1 MTARNLDSQGTDL
14 VLLVKRTGI
23 DKSWTVAPYAIPSRD
38 YAKHV
43 ADFLQRA
50 WGIPFEWK
58 VVEA

>member
-1 MTARNLDSQGTDL
+1 MANNSTEL
-14 VLLVKRTGI
+14 VMLVKRTGI
-23 DKSWTVAPYAIPSRD
+23 DKKWEMAPYPIPSRD

-43 ADFLQRA
+43 ADFLQKA